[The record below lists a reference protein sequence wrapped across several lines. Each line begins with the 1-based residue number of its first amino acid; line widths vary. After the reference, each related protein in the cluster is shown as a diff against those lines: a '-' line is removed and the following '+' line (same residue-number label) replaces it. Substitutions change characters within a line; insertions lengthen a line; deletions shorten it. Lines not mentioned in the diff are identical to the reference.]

1 MEIFFFFHILNS
13 ETSKNLITSICLCL
27 TYFLYCIS
35 FIFQPIQFYQNKTIL
50 GYKIDFIIMNLFGYL
65 CFFLFK
71 LKGYLNQE
79 IGINESN
86 ILDLILIIY
95 LIVIM
100 IITIFIIIHF
110 KNENEFK
117 IYPFVLTIIIIL
129 SFGALL
135 LFVLESLLEKY
146 EPKEHKNFNCFIYL
160 GLCKYV
166 MDLIKYIPQIIL
178 NKSRRSTFG
187 WNIQYI
193 YFELISII
201 FFYLSIV
208 SEIYNNTFHIFN
220 PPENESKLIF
230 YTEIIIPIIVLIYDI
245 IFIIQNYLYFD
256 SNEDFLI
263 NKNIII
269 SNIPKSNRDSEIFS

>member
-1 MEIFFFFHILNS
+1 
-13 ETSKNLITSICLCL
+13 
-27 TYFLYCIS
+27 
-35 FIFQPIQFYQNKTIL
+35 
-50 GYKIDFIIMNLFGYL
+50 
-65 CFFLFK
+65 
-71 LKGYLNQE
+71 
-79 IGINESN
+79 
-86 ILDLILIIY
+86 
-95 LIVIM
+95 
-100 IITIFIIIHF
+100 
-110 KNENEFK
+110 
-117 IYPFVLTIIIIL
+117 
-129 SFGALL
+129 
-135 LFVLESLLEKY
+135 
-146 EPKEHKNFNCFIYL
+146 
-160 GLCKYV
+160 

-256 SNEDFLI
+256 SNEDFLV